1 MIEIVVVI
9 VYLGRGKLALVNN
22 VLGGQGANVKPF
34 SERTLVRIQ
43 KI

>member
-22 VLGGQGANVKPF
+22 ILGGQRANVKAF
-34 SERTLVRIQ
+34 SESTFVRI
-43 KI
+43 I